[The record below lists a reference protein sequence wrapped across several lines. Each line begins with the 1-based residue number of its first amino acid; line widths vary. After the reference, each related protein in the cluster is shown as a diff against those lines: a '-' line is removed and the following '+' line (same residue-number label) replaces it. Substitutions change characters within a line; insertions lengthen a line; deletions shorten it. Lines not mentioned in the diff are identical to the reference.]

1 MSLSAQVADLFM
13 QQTIRLI
20 IAWKAHVRLMM
31 LMMAVFHLGKK
42 KKNLPETLSLFRLTG
57 RIWYYRKNEFSYQT
71 YSPIHNKSHLI
82 TLCKFSRSIAYSLID
97 SFTYGYIQ
105 FMAADG
111 RTPCQKHA

>member
-42 KKNLPETLSLFRLTG
+42 KKTFLKPCLCLGWQAGFGITG
-57 RIWYYRKNEFSYQT
+57 RMNLAI
-71 YSPIHNKSHLI
+71 
-82 TLCKFSRSIAYSLID
+82 RSIHQFTTKVISLHFAN
-97 SFTYGYIQ
+97 S
-105 FMAADG
+105 AD
-111 RTPCQKHA
+111 P